1 MSFLVYALS
10 AVSLAAF
17 AYAAIATLRLF
28 RERAAMS
35 DRIARATRP
44 TEGRVLPVRPRTF
57 HNRPGEN

>member
-17 AYAAIATLRLF
+17 AYAAIATVRLI

-35 DRIARATRP
+35 DRIARAVRP
-44 TEGRVLPVRPRTF
+44 VDPRPLPIRPRTF